1 MAKAKKKLTRKPKA
15 AAPVAV
21 PPAPPAPAVK
31 PEPVNVQINAK
42 YLRAMRHVAA
52 QRDIRYYLNG
62 VFFQATKEGGKFYV
76 ATDGHRIGVIQE
88 PWGNGEEPKDIA
100 LLIPRA
106 VAAAAK
112 PLGKTLSH
120 AILKQVD
127 EWTWTLQGGGEIAQT
142 FKAIDG
148 KFPEWQRVMPAECN
162 GRTGAYNWR
171 YMHDFDLL
179 AKDAFGSKF
188 SCELQQNG
196 DSAGIV
202 TCGSNSFIGM
212 VMPVRVS
219 SPSMPQWA
227 LKLQKDNVAKK
238 AEEKIEADRRAKAE
252 RPAMAQAA

>member
-1 MAKAKKKLTRKPKA
+1 MAKAKKKLARKTKA
-15 AAPVAV
+15 VVPVATAPVEA
-21 PPAPPAPAVK
+21 AK
-31 PEPVNVQINAK
+31 PEPVTIQINAK

-62 VFFQATKEGGKFYV
+62 VFFQASKEEGKLYV
-76 ATDGHRIGVIQE
+76 ATDGHRIAVIQE
-88 PWGNGEEPKDIA
+88 PWANGEVPQDIA

-112 PLGKTLSH
+112 PLGKTLSN

-127 EWTWTLQGGGEIAQT
+127 AWTWTLQGGGDIAQT

-148 KFPEWQRVMPAECN
+148 KFPEWQRVMPAECT
-162 GRTGAYNWR
+162 GETGAYNWS
-171 YMHDFDLL
+171 YLHDFDLL

-196 DSAGIV
+196 SSAGLV
-202 TCGSNSFIGM
+202 TCGSNSFLGM
-212 VMPVRVS
+212 VMPMRVS

-227 LKLQKDNVAKK
+227 LKLQKENAAKK
-238 AEEKIEADRRAKAE
+238 AAEKIEAERRAKAE
-252 RPAMAQAA
+252 RPAMAEAA